1 MPKIGLALQT
11 VSSIGL
17 ETKKHLGF
25 FWECFSGNVFLC
37 ANGNSL
43 GSVSARGHKLCL
55 VFGCLSCV
63 SLGSGTLLKPD
74 NKEGFQIFQ
83 ILPVFTKL
91 GRFLC
96 SLSCRAQHSCSG
108 HRCGQGQ
115 PELLLLK
122 MEFWGGWLCC
132 ASSPPDVTD

>member
-17 ETKKHLGF
+17 GTEKHLGF
-25 FWECFSGNVFLC
+25 FCECFSVNVFLC

-43 GSVSARGHKLCL
+43 GSVSARGHKLCP

-74 NKEGFQIFQ
+74 SKEGFQIFQ
-83 ILPVFTKL
+83 ILPFLPHV

-96 SLSCRAQHSCSG
+96 CLSCRAQRSWLG
-108 HRCGQGQ
+108 TDDGQGQ
-115 PELLLLK
+115 PELLLK
-122 MEFWGGWLCC
+122 MEFWGHGHVVHLL
-132 ASSPPDVTD
+132 PQM